1 MSREKIVV
9 LDFGSQYA
17 HLIAKRFRMLGFYS
31 EIALPSSS
39 LEVFKDAKGI
49 IFSGGPS
56 SVYDANVPEFNEEIL
71 SLDLPIL
78 GLCYGHQLM
87 QKCYGG
93 KVGKAETGEFGFAKL
108 NLNEN
113 VKSPLFEGL
122 EQTEQVWMSHQDEV
136 LEAGEGFEIIGST
149 KDCKAAALQNLSKKR
164 FSLQCHCEVK
174 DTTHG
179 NKIFENFAKICGMQ
193 KNWDEDTVLRT
204 ILEGIKTQ
212 AKDKNVLLFLSGGV
226 DSTITFALLNKALG
240 QERVLGLHI
249 DNGFMR
255 KNESKNVADSY
266 KKFGFNNFIVE
277 DASESFLSAI
287 KGLTDPQK
295 KRMAV
300 GENFIKVR
308 DEVLAKQHLDE
319 NEWLLAQ
326 GTLYPDIIES
336 GGTKNSKTIK
346 THHNRVEGIQ
356 KLIAKGLIIEP
367 IRDLYKDEV
376 RAIGKKLGLSDELV
390 MRHPFP
396 GPGLSINVLCYD
408 GKSWSEKDSEEF
420 KAAQKE
426 LDSVEFTQFCENCA
440 KSLKRSVLPVRSVGV
455 QGDFRTYRFPACLT
469 FKEEPPVVDTRASV
483 VEPVETTEN
492 TEPLVVEALETTEKT
507 INLDISSASMAKT
520 KGRFFHVPK
529 IREKVESA
537 SSEITNNAK
546 YLNRTV
552 IKLYQRKDAKDED
565 FKLMEGYCD
574 KTRLDQLREVDN
586 IVLTELHKSGWYNK
600 IFQHL
605 TIDLPYATKE
615 GHASFV
621 LRPVCSEDVMT
632 ARFAWLPK
640 EVLNEILYKI
650 AELDFVDAVFFDAT
664 NKPPAT
670 FGWE

>member
-17 HLIAKRFRMLGFYS
+17 HLIAKRFRMLGYYS

-39 LEVFKDAKGI
+39 LEVFKDAKGV

-56 SVYDANVPEFNEEIL
+56 SVYDENVPDFNEDIL
-71 SLDLPIL
+71 TLNLPIL

-93 KVGKAETGEFGFAKL
+93 KVGKAEVGEFGFAKL
-108 NLNEN
+108 KLNKN
-113 VKSPLFEGL
+113 VKSPLFKGL
-122 EQTEQVWMSHQDEV
+122 DETEQVWMSHQDEV
-136 LEAGEGFEIIGST
+136 LKVGNGFEIIGST
-149 KDCKAAALQNLSKKR
+149 KDCKAAAVQNLSKKR
-164 FSLQCHCEVK
+164 FSLQFHCEVK
-174 DTTHG
+174 DTIHG
-179 NKIFENFAKICGMQ
+179 NIIFENFAKICGMP
-193 KNWDEDTVLRT
+193 KNWDEDTVLKT
-204 ILEGIKTQ
+204 ILENIKVQ

-255 KNESKNVADSY
+255 KNESKNVAAAY
-266 KKFGFNNFIVE
+266 KKFGFENFIVE
-277 DASESFLSAI
+277 DASESFLQAI

-308 DEVLAKQHLDE
+308 DEVLKKQNLDE
-319 NEWLLAQ
+319 NQWLLAQ

-336 GGTKNSKTIK
+336 GGTKNSNTIK

-376 RAIGKKLGLSDELV
+376 RAIGKKLGLPDELV

-408 GKSWSEKDSEEF
+408 GKSWSEKDSEEY

-426 LDSVEFTQFCENCA
+426 LDSVVFTQFCEHCTQ
-440 KSLKRSVLPVRSVGV
+440 SLKRSVLPVRSVGV

-469 FKEEPPVVDTRASV
+469 FKEEG
-483 VEPVETTEN
+483 N
-492 TEPLVVEALETTEKT
+492 
-507 INLDISSASMAKT
+507 
-520 KGRFFHVPK
+520 GFFHIPK

-537 SSEITNNAK
+537 SSTITNGAK
-546 YLNRTV
+546 YINRTV
-552 IKLYQRKDAKDED
+552 IKLYQNPNAKDED
-565 FKLMEGYCD
+565 FRLLEGYCT
-574 KTRLDQLREVDN
+574 KERLDQLREVDD

-632 ARFAWLPK
+632 ARFAWLPQ
-640 EVLNEILYKI
+640 EVMSEILHKI
-650 AELDFVDAVFFDAT
+650 SKLDFVDAVFFDAT